1 MSFIRVTLRSSKDK
15 VDINTVHIV
24 SFRDGVSSG
33 TEITMLNDD
42 LHLVNESTRQ
52 IRSFIKKAQGTL
64 PMASATE

>member
-15 VDINTVHIV
+15 VDLNTAHIV
-24 SFRDGVSSG
+24 SFREGVQSG
-33 TEITMLNDD
+33 TEVSMVNGD

-64 PMASATE
+64 PQASATE